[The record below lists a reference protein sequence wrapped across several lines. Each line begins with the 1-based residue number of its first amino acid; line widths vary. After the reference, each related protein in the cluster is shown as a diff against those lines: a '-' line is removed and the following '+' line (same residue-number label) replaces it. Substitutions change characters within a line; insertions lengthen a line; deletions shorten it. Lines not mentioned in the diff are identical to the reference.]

1 MMKKKLLLSPAQ
13 KHPMSSS
20 GLISGNLVPLSDDDH
35 PNSDRYNYEEAE
47 DHRIKCKNSF
57 KEAAE
62 NIAYNYGK
70 EYPEYLSVR
79 NKMS

>member
-1 MMKKKLLLSPAQ
+1 MMKRKLQLSPIQ
-13 KHPMSSS
+13 RHPMSSS
-20 GLISGNLVPLSDDDH
+20 GLLAENYVPVSDEDR
-35 PNSDRYNYEEAE
+35 PNTERYNYEEAE
-47 DHRIKCKNSF
+47 DHRVKCRNSF